1 MAVDPA
7 SLTMAQTIGVLVEG
21 QRQHSERMD
30 RMDVRM
36 DRMDVRMDRI
46 EAKLD
51 RLIWLVIGVL
61 GATLATFATTLIG
74 SA

>member
-30 RMDVRM
+30 RMDARM
-36 DRMDVRMDRI
+36 DRLESKI
-46 EAKLD
+46 D
-51 RLIWLVIGVL
+51 RLMWLLMGVL

>member
-61 GATLATFATTLIG
+61 GASLATLATTLIG

>member
-36 DRMDVRMDRI
+36 DRMDTRMDRI

>member
-21 QRQHSERMD
+21 QRQHSERVD

-61 GATLATFATTLIG
+61 GATLATFATTLLG